1 MTLFIGL
8 VTPDERLRA
17 YFGKGK
23 VGVIPPEALKRGAW
37 QGREPNVTTLAWAPA
52 DDISSTALERFLLSK
67 ARDCTACVLL
77 VDSDWAHLVKDVRT
91 AVFVSTFEAAASAEN
106 PQNFFFGLLSR
117 TLKGFGQVLAKFKNG
132 DDAQL
137 LTLPLRNFNAVELAE
152 IATICGAG
160 PAPVALSNEVDQRLA
175 LLRKR
180 VRPRKK
186 SKYKTLYAVDDD
198 DKFFVYGKEKHSQ
211 FDTGTPHRPSCEM
224 AALFRFGARL
234 AERRH
239 YNVSKTE
246 GDLTSIAGSF
256 PDCHGQ
262 LHPVKQ
268 RTHLNM
274 FANDYF

>member
-23 VGVIPPEALKRGAW
+23 MGVIPPETLKRGPW
-37 QGREPNVTTLAWAPA
+37 LGREPSVTTLAWAPG

-77 VDSDWAHLVKDVRT
+77 VDTAWIHLVSDIRT
-91 AVFVSTFEAAASAEN
+91 AAFVSTFELPASAES
-106 PQNFFFGLLSR
+106 PRNFFFGLLSR
-117 TLKGFGQVLAKFKNG
+117 TLKGFGQLLAKFENG

-137 LTLPLRNFNAVELAE
+137 LTLPLRNFKAGELAE

-160 PAPVALSNEVDQRLA
+160 PAPIALSNEVDRRLA

-211 FDTGTPHRPSCEM
+211 FATGTPHRPSCEM
-224 AALFRFGARL
+224 AALFRFGTRL
-234 AERRH
+234 TERRH

-246 GDLTSIAGSF
+246 GDLTSIAGEF

-262 LHPVKQ
+262 VQPVKQ